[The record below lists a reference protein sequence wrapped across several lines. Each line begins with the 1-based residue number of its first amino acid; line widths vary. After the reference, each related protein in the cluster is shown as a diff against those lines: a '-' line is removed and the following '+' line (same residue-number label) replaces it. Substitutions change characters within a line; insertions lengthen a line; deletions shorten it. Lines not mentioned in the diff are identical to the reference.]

1 MPYPNQT
8 DMHTTMPHTH
18 NTAPRRSATCSRR
31 ALLKSVSALA
41 GVAMASPGWATPAP
55 QARPPAPR
63 VPLRWL
69 EKHTPLAFSGTTWG
83 VAWPRGQV
91 SPDQDFVLRG
101 SSGQS
106 LPLQSWAQAYWPDG
120 SLKWSAH
127 AWTAPVET
135 LEAAYELTPLPSTS
149 ATPPAQPPLATTTPN
164 GVVVHTG
171 GLSCRISTGE
181 AFLTQVET
189 GTTTRIA
196 QSTLVLKVEN
206 LIQQDDGGE
215 TTHTHQ
221 LKGYVHEVTLEQA
234 GPVRAVVRVAG
245 AHRQQ
250 NGADILPF
258 VLRFYFYKNQPTVR
272 IIHSLVHDLI
282 PEHGTIRGIGLELAI
297 PLSGPFYDRHIRF
310 VTAQGGVFAES
321 PQGLTGLRRDPGEA
335 TRQAQ
340 LEGRP
345 VPPPSTWPKI
355 VQDTLAFIPVYGQYS
370 LLQAQSE
377 GYAISK
383 RIDTGNS
390 WVHAQS
396 GHRASGSGFVG
407 DASGGV
413 AFGIRN
419 FWQSFPAQLDI
430 THLQTDLARTTL
442 WLWAPDGPPMDV
454 RPYHTPTNEP
464 TFQDQRKA
472 LDITYEDYEPGF
484 SSAYGVGRT
493 SELELA
499 LYAATPSHAQL
510 VAFDQRVQ
518 APPRLLPDPDSLYRA
533 QALHAFWSPAPP
545 HARNTTETTLATLF
559 DFYKG
564 QVEQRKWYGFWD
576 YGDVMHTYDA
586 DRHAWRYDVGGYAW
600 DNGELSSLIWL
611 WNAFLHSGRADIFH
625 MAEAMTRHMTEVDVY
640 HLGPFAPLGSR
651 HNVQHWGDSAKQ
663 LRIASVA
670 NAKTYLFLTADE
682 RTGELMRAQV
692 DAVRRLRQIV
702 PGRKIG
708 DHPPQQ
714 DPEQHATVS
723 FGTDWGAVAAAWLL
737 EWERTG
743 NTAIKDRLVQSMESI
758 AAQPHGFFTG
768 SGVMDLQSGRFVP
781 DTTGRI
787 SVSHLSAV
795 FGLPETCSELIALLP
810 SAPFKK
816 AWLDYCILY
825 NADPKTQKAALGRD
839 LGRLNLGQGHARL
852 LAYAGALLDNHDMK
866 RRAWLIFQ
874 KGAAG
879 MVLKDTQTRTI
890 RSPDV
895 AETVDEAPGL
905 STNTV
910 AQWGL
915 GAIGLLAL
923 APGERVDSL

>member
-1 MPYPNQT
+1 MPYPDQT
-8 DMHTTMPHTH
+8 DMNNDLPHPH
-18 NTAPRRSATCSRR
+18 SALPRRNATCSRR
-31 ALLKSVSALA
+31 TLLRGVAALT
-41 GVAMASPGWATPAP
+41 GVAMTSPGRAEPAQ

-69 EKHTPLAFSGTTWG
+69 ENPPHLAFSGTTWG

-91 SPDQDFVLRG
+91 SPDQDFSLRG
-101 SSGQS
+101 ASGQ
-106 LPLQSWAQAYWPDG
+106 PQTLQSWPQAYWPDG
-120 SLKWSAH
+120 SIKWSAH

-135 LEAAYELTPLPSTS
+135 LEKAYELTPLAPS
-149 ATPPAQPPLATTTPN
+149 ATSSALPPLATATQN
-164 GVVVHTG
+164 GVIVQTG
-171 GLSCRISTGE
+171 SLSCRISTGE
-181 AFLTQVET
+181 AFLSQMEI
-189 GTTTRIA
+189 GAGSRIA
-196 QSTLVLKVEN
+196 QASLVLKVEDP
-206 LIQQDDGGE
+206 IKQDGSDE
-215 TTHTHQ
+215 TTHTH
-221 LKGYVHEVTLEQA
+221 LHKGYAQEVTLEQA
-234 GPVRAVVRVAG
+234 GPVRAVVRVTG
-245 AHRQQ
+245 THRRQ
-250 NGADILPF
+250 NGADIMPF

-272 IIHSLVHDLI
+272 IVHSLVHDLP

-321 PQGLTGLRRDPGEA
+321 PQNLTGLRRDPGDA
-335 TRQAQ
+335 SRQAQ
-340 LEGRP
+340 LAGNP
-345 VPPPSTWPKI
+345 APPPATWPQI
-355 VQDTLAFIPVYGQYS
+355 VQDTLAFIPVYSQYS

-377 GYAISK
+377 GYSISK
-383 RIDTGNS
+383 RIDTSNS

-396 GHRASGSGFVG
+396 GHRASGTGFIG
-407 DASGGV
+407 DSSGGI

-419 FWQSFPAQLDI
+419 FWQSFPAQIDI

-442 WLWAPDGPPMDV
+442 WLWAPDGAPMDV

-518 APPRLLPDPDSLYRA
+518 APPRLLPDLSNLHGS
-533 QALHAFWSPAPP
+533 QALHAFWSPKPL
-545 HARNTTETTLATLF
+545 HAHNTIETTLATLF

-564 QVEQRKWYGFWD
+564 QIEQRKWYGFWD

-586 DRHAWRYDVGGYAW
+586 DRHTWRYDVGGYAW

-682 RTGELMRAQV
+682 RTGDLMRAQV
-692 DAVRRLRQIV
+692 DAVRRLRQII

-708 DHPPQQ
+708 DRPPQQ
-714 DPEQHATVS
+714 DPEQHATVT
-723 FGTDWGAVAAAWLL
+723 FGTDWGAIAAAWLL

-743 NTAIKDRLVQSMESI
+743 NTAIRDRLVQSMDSI

-768 SGVMDLQSGRFVP
+768 SGIMDLQSGYFEP
-781 DTTGRI
+781 DKTGRI

-810 SAPFKK
+810 SARFKK

-825 NADPKTQKAALGRD
+825 NADPQTQKTALGSE
-839 LGRLNLGQGHARL
+839 LGHLNLGQGHARL
-852 LAYAGALLDNHDMK
+852 LAYAGAMLNNHDMK

-879 MVLKDTQTRTI
+879 MVLKDTQI
-890 RSPDV
+890 RAIQPPHV

-923 APGERVDSL
+923 APNERRDIL